1 MSHITNIKGTKDI
14 LPDENVLWKETI
26 NLIHNFMSLHG
37 YGLLDTPVFEKTDLF
52 CRSIGENTD
61 IVSKEMYTWEDRDGT
76 SLTLRPELTAPVIR
90 SYIQNNLG
98 AQSPINRIYYIGSS
112 FRRERPQKG
121 RQRQFTQYGIE
132 AIGSANAEQ
141 DAEVILIAYKIY
153 EMLGIENLVVTLNS
167 IGSSEAKS
175 NYTNNLIEYLN
186 PFKNELSE
194 TSQVRLNSNP
204 LRILD
209 SKSENDKKILE
220 SAPKI
225 IDSLRKDDLT
235 HFEQVQNHL
244 SNLGVQ
250 YKIDDRLVRGLD
262 YYNRTTFE
270 ITSQNIGSQDALCGG
285 GRYDGLIKQ
294 LGGKNTPAVGFA
306 AGMER
311 LMLVL
316 NQLGEQE
323 NHAGCVD
330 IYIISIG
337 EDAISKSLTIAN
349 DIRSEL
355 GIRVMT
361 DTLNRSIKAQMR
373 EANKNMAQF
382 VIIIG
387 EDEIKKGKAIIKNM
401 SDGTQTESDFNQVI
415 KKFGV
420 EYYNK

>member
-1 MSHITNIKGTKDI
+1 MSNITSIKGTKDI
-14 LPDENVLWKETI
+14 LPNENVLWKETK

-37 YGLLDTPVFEKTDLF
+37 YGLIDTPVFEKTDLF

-98 AQSPINRIYYIGSS
+98 ALSPINRIYYIGPS

-132 AIGSANAEQ
+132 AIGSANPEQ

-153 EMLGIENLVVTLNS
+153 EMLGIKDLVVTLNS
-167 IGSSEAKS
+167 IGSTDSKTK
-175 NYTNNLIEYLN
+175 YINNLIEYLN
-186 PFKNELSE
+186 PFKSELSE
-194 TSQVRLNSNP
+194 TSQARLSSNP

-209 SKSENDKKILE
+209 SKSEDDIKILQ

-225 IDSLRKDDLT
+225 TDSLSKEDL
-235 HFEQVQNHL
+235 NHL
-244 SNLGVQ
+244 DRVQ
-250 YKIDDRLVRGLD
+250 GYLSDLNVKYKINDRLVRGLD

-270 ITSQNIGSQDALCGG
+270 ITSQKIGSQDALCGG
-285 GRYDGLIKQ
+285 GRYDGLVKQ
-294 LGGKNTPAVGFA
+294 LGGKDTPAVGFA
-306 AGMER
+306 AGLER

-316 NQLGEQE
+316 NQLGEE
-323 NHAGCVD
+323 NHTGSVD
-330 IYIISIG
+330 ISIISIG
-337 EDAISKSLTIAN
+337 NEAISKSLVVAD

-355 GIRVMT
+355 GIRVTT
-361 DTLNRSIKAQMR
+361 DTLGRSMKAQMR
-373 EANKNMAQF
+373 DANKNMAQF
-382 VIIIG
+382 VVIIG
-387 EDEIKKGKAIIKNM
+387 EEEIKKGKAVIKNM
-401 SDGTQTESDFNQVI
+401 LDGTQIESDFQQIV

-420 EYYNK
+420 EYYNKE